1 MRGYKGV
8 AQLKKSEKWDTLMV
22 TEFLY
27 CLIMTS
33 DESDKRRGTNKQM
46 ENFLGSAFC
55 VFETRVIKSLSSKY
69 DFLMEI

>member
-1 MRGYKGV
+1 
-8 AQLKKSEKWDTLMV
+8 MV

-33 DESDKRRGTNKQM
+33 EKSDKRRGTIQM
-46 ENFLGSAFC
+46 ETFLVLAFW